1 MAQTVGQISRVTG
14 SLEISSGATE
24 HSLVLTTGITNTNAY
39 TLQINS
45 KPFKSTACKTSP
57 NPACL
62 GWQQFVYTTYFDGI
76 SMQDWVLFYDTTCPS
91 GWKTFATYHPTIDCY
106 KTSMR
111 TSLASIPPVSAL
123 NNLKFMAFDTAGGN
137 DTVKMTTPTTAATI
151 KAAGQ
156 PDSVT
161 TGGLGLAN
169 NWHVA
174 EFDIFGDDDGNEAY
188 FSSNTTLKAKMVL
201 HDGTKTAPMCKQADS
216 LTGERNNLNLAAT
229 PAFSTTQTSPT
240 MLSRQSNSVA
250 PGHGSCATAKGIGD
264 THLTTFDN
272 VTRLYTFQAA
282 GDFELATVTPTT
294 TGPATGLRGAVVP
307 ATSTARSTTAPT
319 TPAAPSTATP
329 RKFSVQ
335 ARQVSGAPTWP
346 NADTNQA
353 VAARVDTSDV
363 ALCTGPSRLE
373 VNGGPVTLPGGGRIT
388 LPGGASVSN
397 EAGTYVIRD
406 ANGDSLRAG
415 IYTNGVQS
423 WINETVGLGSWPE
436 PVRGLLANAL
446 SNPEAIEARTGTVL
460 TAPFAFD
467 ELYGLYANSWRV
479 TPSESLLSAC
489 GPAGPGGAAHNI
501 LTPGSV
507 TPKLA
512 KTARATCVAAGVKAA
527 GLLYACTVDVAVLG
541 KPAAAAYGDLSAT
554 STTTSV
560 YTSITVDTITPA
572 TVPTTSLSGG
582 GQSGPFISVPIGTP
596 VTDTATPHGTTSA
609 AGHTVTYRVYSN
621 DTCTT
626 VVATTTSTVNVAA
639 GLVPPSAPVTLSKAG
654 TYFWQATYSGG
665 PASGPS
671 ASTCGL
677 DGEAETVTTPPTIT
691 SLSRTSGPATGGTQV
706 TITGTGFSTVRNV
719 KFGTTTAQSFSVR
732 SATQLAATSP
742 AHVGGTVRISVTTAG
757 GTTPTTSADRYTFT
771 VPPPAVSGVSPS
783 AGPAAGGTAVTVSGS
798 GFTGA
803 TTVFF
808 GTGTGRTL
816 SVNAAGTQLT
826 VKSPAGTSG
835 ASVDVRVVTPAGE
848 SPAMTADL
856 FTYGPTIASL
866 SRTSGPVAGGTK
878 VTITGTGF
886 STVRSV
892 KFGTTTARTFTVRSA
907 TQIVATSPAHAAGQV
922 RISVTTAAGTTP
934 ATGNDLYTY

>member
-1 MAQTVGQISRVTG
+1 MHLFRYLCRRLEHPAQRRFSGSAFANTSRRLVPHRGVGVLGAMAVASLLMLQGLTIAGAATATQGIAQWKQAVAQIPLPSAGCFSISYPATSWTPVTCTTTQGAPAVPPPDYRQVGPETIGTDISQGTTGDYLAQTVGQISRVTG

-57 NPACL
+57 NPTCL

-123 NNLKFMAFDTAGGN
+123 NNLKFMAFDTPGGN

-156 PDSVT
+156 RDSVT

-415 IYTNGVQS
+415 IYTNGVPALPRVTDSTGFGRRFACDRYRKRPLPWASQRK
-423 WINETVGLGSWPE
+423 LPPE
-436 PVRGLLANAL
+436 D
-446 SNPEAIEARTGTVL
+446 ARTL
-460 TAPFAFD
+460 REFIAF
-467 ELYGLYANSWRV
+467 S
-479 TPSESLLSAC
+479 
-489 GPAGPGGAAHNI
+489 
-501 LTPGSV
+501 
-507 TPKLA
+507 
-512 KTARATCVAAGVKAA
+512 
-527 GLLYACTVDVAVLG
+527 
-541 KPAAAAYGDLSAT
+541 
-554 STTTSV
+554 
-560 YTSITVDTITPA
+560 
-572 TVPTTSLSGG
+572 
-582 GQSGPFISVPIGTP
+582 
-596 VTDTATPHGTTSA
+596 
-609 AGHTVTYRVYSN
+609 
-621 DTCTT
+621 
-626 VVATTTSTVNVAA
+626 
-639 GLVPPSAPVTLSKAG
+639 
-654 TYFWQATYSGG
+654 
-665 PASGPS
+665 
-671 ASTCGL
+671 
-677 DGEAETVTTPPTIT
+677 
-691 SLSRTSGPATGGTQV
+691 
-706 TITGTGFSTVRNV
+706 
-719 KFGTTTAQSFSVR
+719 
-732 SATQLAATSP
+732 
-742 AHVGGTVRISVTTAG
+742 
-757 GTTPTTSADRYTFT
+757 
-771 VPPPAVSGVSPS
+771 
-783 AGPAAGGTAVTVSGS
+783 
-798 GFTGA
+798 
-803 TTVFF
+803 
-808 GTGTGRTL
+808 
-816 SVNAAGTQLT
+816 
-826 VKSPAGTSG
+826 
-835 ASVDVRVVTPAGE
+835 
-848 SPAMTADL
+848 
-856 FTYGPTIASL
+856 
-866 SRTSGPVAGGTK
+866 
-878 VTITGTGF
+878 
-886 STVRSV
+886 
-892 KFGTTTARTFTVRSA
+892 
-907 TQIVATSPAHAAGQV
+907 
-922 RISVTTAAGTTP
+922 
-934 ATGNDLYTY
+934 